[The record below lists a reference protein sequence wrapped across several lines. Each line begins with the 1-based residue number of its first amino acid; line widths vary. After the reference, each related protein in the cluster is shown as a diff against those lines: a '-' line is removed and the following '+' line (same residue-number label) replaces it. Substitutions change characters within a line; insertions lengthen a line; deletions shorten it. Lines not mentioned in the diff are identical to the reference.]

1 MGNDP
6 LSTRRPLRGK
16 ALLAATLLALA
27 GQPLHSA
34 RADTTAIAWQ
44 LPAQALDTALLQF
57 AERAGIE
64 LFYQPNQ
71 LRGLRSAPVA
81 GTLSPEQ
88 ALAALLQGS
97 GWHYRFTGAN
107 AVTLYKVETE
117 GAVALPLLRVQGR
130 EAALTG
136 TSEGTGSYTVD
147 ASSSATKLNLTL
159 RETPQSV
166 SVITRQ
172 RIEDQQLHEIL
183 EVLDQTVGIT
193 VNQGGPIGSDSNAV
207 YARGFQVQN
216 FQVDGI
222 NRVNSYGYR
231 DDVSD
236 MAVFDRVEVVRGATG
251 LLSGP
256 GTPSA
261 TVNMIRKKPTAAPM
275 VSITAQA
282 GSWDNYRAEV
292 EVSGPLTAGGGVRG
306 RVVGAYQD
314 GNSYIDRQEVTKQ
327 VFYAI
332 IEADLTDSLG
342 GRLGFEYQ
350 DFEGDQAARAGFP
363 TFDSAG
369 NKTRFPRS
377 FNSAT
382 TWSYLSRDNRTVF
395 GTLEQRFGDDWMVRL
410 DLERSDR
417 TYDDVLGYAAGGR
430 PNPATGAGVN
440 IWAGRWAQEPQQ
452 WSGDLTVTGNYGL
465 FGRDHQ
471 LMAGYSHFKAWH
483 DGEGYPLWTITGYN
497 TAVPNIHDW
506 HGVMPEPVLNPNSY
520 IEFEEKQSGGYL
532 ATRLSLTDAASL
544 IVGAR
549 VTDWRQS
556 TDTLTYAT
564 GRLTLAKR
572 SETGVVTPYAGLV
585 YDLDEHW
592 SVYASYTAI
601 FKPQSRRT
609 PDGTYLDPEEGD
621 NYELGVKGE
630 FYEGRLNASAALFK
644 VEQDNFAEIIT
655 GVYYEGEGNREQA
668 YRAVSGTSTEGIELE
683 LAGELAPG
691 WQIGAGYAYAP
702 PKNRNGDR
710 LQTTIPKATF
720 KLFSS
725 YRLPGAWDALTV
737 GGNIKWQGTTYAD
750 NAGPNRERFTQD
762 DYTIV
767 DLMARYDITEQLT
780 AGLNLNNLLDKRYY
794 SSIGSTGFYGEPRST
809 TLTLKYRIR

>member
-34 RADTTAIAWQ
+34 HAETTAIAWQ
-44 LPAQALDTALLQF
+44 LPSQALDAALLQF

-64 LFYQPNQ
+64 LFYQPDQ

-107 AVTLYKVETE
+107 AVTLYKVEAE
-117 GAVALPLLRVQGR
+117 GAVALPPLRVQGR
-130 EAALTG
+130 DAAPGGAT
-136 TSEGTGSYTVD
+136 EGTGSYTTD
-147 ASSSATKLNLTL
+147 ASSSATGLNLKL

-166 SVITRQ
+166 SVMTRQ

-193 VNQGGPIGSDSNAV
+193 VNQAGPIGSDSNAI

-261 TVNMIRKKPTAAPM
+261 TVNMIRKKPTAEVAAS
-275 VSITAQA
+275 VSAQA

-292 EVSGPLTAGGGVRG
+292 DVSGPLTADGGVRG

-314 GNSYIDRQEVTKQ
+314 TQSYIDRQQATKQ
-327 VFYAI
+327 VFYGI
-332 IEADLTDSLG
+332 VEADLTASLT

-350 DFEGDQAARAGFP
+350 DFEADEAARAGFP
-363 TFDSAG
+363 TFDSTG
-369 NKTRFPRS
+369 GKTRFPRS
-377 FNSAT
+377 FNTAT
-382 TWSYLSRDNRTVF
+382 TWSYLSRENRTVF
-395 GTLEQRFGDDWMVRL
+395 GTLEQRFDNDWTVKL
-410 DLERSDR
+410 DLEKSWRE
-417 TYDDVLGYAAGGR
+417 YDDVLGYAAGGR
-430 PNPATGAGVN
+430 PNPATGTGVT
-440 IWAGRWAQEPQQ
+440 IWPGRWAQEPEQF
-452 WSGDLTVTGNYGL
+452 SADLSVTGQYTL
-465 FGRDHQ
+465 FGREHQ
-471 LMAGYSHFKAWH
+471 LMTGYSRSDANH
-483 DGEGYPLWTITGYN
+483 DGDAYPLWTFPGYS
-497 TAVPNIHDW
+497 TAVPNIYDW
-506 HGVMPEPVLNPNSY
+506 HGEMPKPNMVATSHVD
-520 IEFEEKQSGGYL
+520 FEEKQSGGYL
-532 ATRLSLTDAASL
+532 ASRFSLTKDASL

-549 VTDWRQS
+549 VSDWRQR
-556 TDTLTYAT
+556 TDTLVFAT
-564 GRLTLAKR
+564 GRFTRAQR
-572 SETGVVTPYAGLV
+572 TETGVVTPYAGLV
-585 YDLDEHW
+585 YDLDDHW

-601 FKPQSRRT
+601 FKPQSRR
-609 PDGTYLDPEEGD
+609 DVNGTYLDPEEGD

-644 VEQDNFAEIIT
+644 VEQDNFAVIVPST
-655 GVYYEGEGNREQA
+655 FVPGTTEQA
-668 YRAVSGTSTEGIELE
+668 YRAVSGTSTEGVELE

-691 WQIGAGYAYAP
+691 WQIGTGYSYAP
-702 PKNRNGDR
+702 PKDRNGDR

-750 NAGPNRERFTQD
+750 NAGPTGQRFTQD
-762 DYTIV
+762 DYAIV